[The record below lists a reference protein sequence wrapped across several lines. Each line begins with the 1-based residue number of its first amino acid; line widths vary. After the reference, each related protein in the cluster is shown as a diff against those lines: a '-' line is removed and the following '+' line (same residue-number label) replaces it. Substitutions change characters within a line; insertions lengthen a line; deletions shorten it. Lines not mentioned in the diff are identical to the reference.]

1 MNAKNILEALEWRR
15 AIGIFDPK
23 EKISDEDLKTILKA
37 GNLAP
42 SSFGTEPWKFLVIT
56 NSELRKKLR
65 AVGYDQP
72 KITDA
77 SHLIVI
83 ARRTDVENIVPSLVE
98 RTAKIHGKAQEE
110 LEGLRQ
116 MVGGAIQARGEGV
129 DHWLASQTYI
139 ALGIMMETA
148 SLLHIDNAA
157 MEGFDPHGVNE
168 ALGLKQKNLFAVTM
182 LALGKRAHDD
192 PVSARA
198 KVRRDF
204 NDAVE
209 VL

>member
-1 MNAKNILEALEWRR
+1 MNAKNILEALTWRR
-15 AIGIFDPK
+15 AIGTFDGS
-23 EKISDEDLKTILKA
+23 EHISDEDLKTILTA

-42 SSFGTEPWKFLVIT
+42 SSFGTEPWKFLVVR
-56 NSELRKKLR
+56 NPELRKKLR

-83 ARRTDVENIVPSLVE
+83 ARRTDVDAIVPSLIE
-98 RTAKIHGKAQEE
+98 RTAKAHGKAEAE

-116 MVGGAIQARGEGV
+116 MVGGAIQARGAGV
-129 DHWLASQTYI
+129 DQWLASQTYI
-139 ALGIMMETA
+139 ALGMMMETA
-148 SLLHIDNAA
+148 SLLNIDNAA
-157 MEGFDPHGVNE
+157 MEGFDPKGVNE
-168 ALGLKQKNLFAVTM
+168 VLGLDEKNLFAVTM

-192 PVSARA
+192 PVSSRA
-198 KVRRDF
+198 KVRREF

-209 VL
+209 IV